1 MAYVF
6 EHCAVVMMGE
16 FTIDNGDIA
25 LADVEVILYEQEMML
40 SVSLYKCEIAI
51 WTYNGDDTGM
61 AECSSALHGLGA
73 ERHCAVC
80 LRMRNGESRRGGLE
94 RAFPL
99 SLSFDIAYHCGQGRR
114 WTLLL
119 ALAVILDRVY

>member
-80 LRMRNGESRRGGLE
+80 LRMRNGESRRGGGNHE
-94 RAFPL
+94 N
-99 SLSFDIAYHCGQGRR
+99 RR
-114 WTLLL
+114 SYSPSSKCHRGYDSKC
-119 ALAVILDRVY
+119 ALRCQC

>member
-51 WTYNGDDTGM
+51 WTYNGDDAGM

-73 ERHCAVC
+73 ERHRVVC
-80 LRMRNGESRRGGLE
+80 LCMRNVESRRGDGNHE
-94 RAFPL
+94 NQRSHSP
-99 SLSFDIAYHCGQGRR
+99 SFEVHCGYDSKCSARCQSLADY
-114 WTLLL
+114 TL
-119 ALAVILDRVY
+119 V